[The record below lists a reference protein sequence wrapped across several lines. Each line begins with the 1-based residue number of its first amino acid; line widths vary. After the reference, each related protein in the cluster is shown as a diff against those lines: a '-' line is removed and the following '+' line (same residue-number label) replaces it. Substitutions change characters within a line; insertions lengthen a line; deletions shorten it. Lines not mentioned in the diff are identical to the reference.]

1 MFIFKIVVKYFEAKG
16 DRPAFIAYS
25 SKGSYFLNA
34 IQIEDLY
41 PSINGRVTSKIAIN
55 KGAVLREI
63 NENTDT
69 DEWCRVYQSGYDKG
83 KFKLPKEEGIY
94 SVVCNKLVF
103 KKAEGDKKARLYIS
117 DIIEEP
123 MLLTLLKK

>member
-1 MFIFKIVVKYFEAKG
+1 MFILKIVVKYFEAKG

-34 IQIEDLY
+34 MQIADLY
-41 PSINGRVTSKIAIN
+41 PTINGRSTSNIAIN
-55 KGAVLREI
+55 KGGVIREI
-63 NENTDT
+63 SENTDT
-69 DEWCRVYQSGYDKG
+69 DEWCRVYQSAYDKG

-94 SVVCNKLVF
+94 SVVCNKIVF
-103 KKAEGDKKARLYIS
+103 KKAEGDKKARIYLS
-117 DIIEEP
+117 DLIEEP